1 MTNYQEHPVDVCIKF
16 DMKREIAQ
24 QSEPVKDMVDID
36 VERYLHWD
44 ESKNHMKIIYDQL
57 NPTNMRRNHNSNG
70 CNKQ

>member
-36 VERYLHWD
+36 VERYLH
-44 ESKNHMKIIYDQL
+44 
-57 NPTNMRRNHNSNG
+57 
-70 CNKQ
+70 